1 MFEWGAAMSSV
12 VLNNVTL
19 PNGKGADIEIVD
31 GRISGIGKSLSAGI
45 DCSGLI
51 ALPGFVDVHT
61 HLREPG
67 FESSETILSGS
78 QSAASGGYTAV
89 MAMANTSPVT
99 DNPAVAD
106 FILDAGKAAGFVEV
120 QPIGSVT
127 VGLRGEALSD
137 IKGLAASKSKVRMFS
152 DDGVCVFDK
161 DLMQAALIAV
171 KAFGGVIAQHAQ
183 DPNLTVGSQMNAGAL
198 ATELGLVGWPAAA
211 EETIIERDAL
221 LAESTGSRLHIC
233 HLTTAGAVEV
243 VRWAKKRGINI
254 TAEVTPHHLMLTEE
268 LVRSYDPVYKV
279 NPPLRRLEDTLA
291 LRAALLDGTIDVIG
305 TDHAPHS
312 AEKKECEWQNAA
324 FGMVGLEHAAS
335 VLQEVLISSGGEWEQ
350 FAQILS
356 AKPAQIAGLENQGKL
371 ELGEVANLAL
381 IDPSAKRLIQSQTN
395 SKSANNPFAGVTLPG
410 QVVHTIFNGA
420 FTVKDSLL
428 QERS

>member
-1 MFEWGAAMSSV
+1 MNSI

-19 PNGKGADIEIVD
+19 PNGTGADIEIRD
-31 GRISGIGKSLSAGI
+31 GRIASIGKSLSQGV
-45 DCSGLI
+45 DCAGLI

-67 FESSETILSGS
+67 FEASETILTGS
-78 QSAASGGYTAV
+78 QSAAAGGYTAV
-89 MAMANTSPVT
+89 MAMANTAPVT
-99 DNPAVAD
+99 DNAAIAD
-106 FILDAGKAAGFVEV
+106 FILDAGQEAGYVEV

-127 VGLRGEALSD
+127 IGLKGAALSD
-137 IKGLAASKSKVRMFS
+137 IAGLASSKSKVRMFS

-161 DLMQAALIAV
+161 DLMHAALLAV
-171 KAFGGVIAQHAQ
+171 KKVGGVIAQHAQ
-183 DPNLTVGSQMNAGAL
+183 DPLLTVGAQMNAGAL
-198 ATELGLVGWPAAA
+198 ATELGLTGWPAAA
-211 EETIIERDAL
+211 EESIIERDAL

-254 TAEVTPHHLMLTEE
+254 TAEVTPHHLTLTEE

-279 NPPLRRLEDTLA
+279 NPPLRSHEDTLA

-335 VLQEVLISSGGEWEQ
+335 VLQEVLIDGGGDWER

-356 AKPAQIAGLENQGKL
+356 TKPAEIAGLVNQGKL
-371 ELGEVANLAL
+371 EVGAMANLTL
-381 IDPSAKRLIQSQTN
+381 IDHSARRLIQSATQ
-395 SKSANNPFAGVTLPG
+395 SKSTNNPFAGSTLPG
-410 QVVHTIFNGA
+410 AVVHTIFKGQ
-420 FTVKDSLL
+420 FTVKDSQL

>member
-1 MFEWGAAMSSV
+1 MNSITLKNA
-12 VLNNVTL
+12 TL
-19 PNGKGADIEIVD
+19 PNGTDADIEIAD
-31 GRISGIGKSLSAGI
+31 GRITSIGKSSTSGL
-45 DCSGLI
+45 DCAGLI

-78 QSAASGGYTAV
+78 KSAAAGGYTAV
-89 MAMANTSPVT
+89 MAMANTMPVT
-99 DNPAVAD
+99 DKAEVAD
-106 FILDAGKAAGFVEV
+106 FILEAGRTAGYVQV

-127 VGLRGEALSD
+127 IGLKGESLSD
-137 IKGLAASKSKVRMFS
+137 IQGLANSQSQVRMFS
-152 DDGVCVFDK
+152 DDGVCVFDE
-161 DLMQAALIAV
+161 DLMRQALVAV

-183 DPNLTVGSQMNAGAL
+183 DPTKTVGAQMNAGAL
-198 ATELGLVGWPAAA
+198 ATELGLTGWPAEA
-211 EETIIERDAL
+211 EESIIERDAL

-268 LVRSYDPVYKV
+268 LVRSYDPVFKV
-279 NPPLRRLEDTLA
+279 NPPLRKLEDTLA

-335 VLQEVLISSGGEWEQ
+335 VLQEVLIGSGGSWER
-350 FAQILS
+350 FSQIMS
-356 AKPAQIAGLENQGKL
+356 TKPAQIAGLANQGKL
-371 ELGEVANLAL
+371 EVGALANLTL
-381 IDPSAKRLIQSQTN
+381 LDPSGKRVIQSQTN
-395 SKSANNPFAGVTLPG
+395 SKSANNPFAGIELAG
-410 QVVHTIFNGA
+410 QIIHTIYQGE
-420 FTVKDSLL
+420 FTVMNSEL
-428 QERS
+428 QVR